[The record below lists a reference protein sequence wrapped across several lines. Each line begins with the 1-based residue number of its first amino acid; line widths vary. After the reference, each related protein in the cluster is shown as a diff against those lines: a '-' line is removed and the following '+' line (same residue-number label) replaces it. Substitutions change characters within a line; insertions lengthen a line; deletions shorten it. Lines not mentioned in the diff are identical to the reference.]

1 MEDEKDNIYKI
12 VMKIIEMVNNV
23 GKKIQAFQLILKQL
37 NNRDK
42 NKINEKNILE
52 EISKEE
58 KNKLLNLEKE
68 IEQEII
74 IVTKF
79 IYNKKEVPEDIF
91 NTISYL
97 QIRFVDLINSYQ
109 YILEQNIAG
118 DILKLS
124 YSLYLNKDNLFIKS
138 KIKYINYL
146 LQLSF
151 GIIENQGINFDLKNY
166 IDDIFA
172 FAEKILCNDIIFSIP
187 EKINIMPGIIS
198 KIIKVVSFF
207 DMILSSK
214 TLNRTLNIMIMYIK
228 IILEKFNN
236 DDINFI
242 KFFEFLEV
250 YIYSLINKRVSKLGK
265 IINNLVD
272 LIVIFL
278 ESNKSII
285 KEDLYKNIF
294 FSINKN
300 LMESITESE
309 DNIEKILSKKSE
321 IKNQFYLALIKNKLY
336 NTNKTLDKIKNN
348 INTLKL
354 SYKRKEYSKFNKN
367 LIEFSG
373 NLILYFQSEKNVN
386 KEIILELFDL
396 LNEIIKLNKKFIFEM
411 INTYELSI
419 KNISIDLCNNKIL
432 SNLLSSIINSYNL
445 EINIPLL
452 YIILCFL
459 YEKNNSIFQIFYQ
472 KSFEILMQKTK
483 KFNSNLTKKKLKSK
497 SELNNSILDLSHS
510 FNLMSFLIIQPYKKD
525 YQLNIDIKKIQTL
538 INFYYSIFC
547 DNINS
552 EQLEINKVSNSNIA
566 LINFYCLNL
575 CIFCYNNN
583 IIFQKTEIN
592 THIILSMIN
601 YSNKISILKYSSILL
616 VMLISKDN
624 NLQNFLV
631 HNFNFIINTILNK
644 VIYFNSNSK
653 DNISTMKI
661 QIFNFFTS
669 LLDLINQINHEEMNN
684 FYCGEFTKY
693 IQRLFPYIDI
703 NIKEKNFI
711 TIEIIMEIFYKISCF
726 QNNIIINVLYEQ
738 IYKKENQKNI
748 MEGQDLNNNEK
759 FVQFLKEKINLEK
772 SNIFR
777 QLILRTCPIIL
788 SKKVTLISKFLSI
801 LKEYIP
807 ILYLLP
813 MEREENENF
822 STEDPNNVSIPS
834 SLGPVMFEIW
844 KYLIFAMN
852 NSNVTIVIFKNYLE
866 IFEKIIKYR
875 PQFFD
880 SERIFIDLLP
890 TVDIIFENFISQYQV
905 SQFSNLIYDFIFE
918 FMSRIIFINKY
929 NVKYLENFQKFID
942 KFKKEI
948 YEDKSEEKIK
958 EMNTNINLLYNDFE
972 KN

>member
-1 MEDEKDNIYKI
+1 MEDEKENISKI
-12 VMKIIEMVNNV
+12 VMKIVEMVNNV
-23 GKKIQAFQLILKQL
+23 GKKIQEFQFKLKQL
-37 NNRDK
+37 NNVDK
-42 NKINEKNILE
+42 TIIDEKNILK

-58 KNKLLNLEKE
+58 KSQLLNLEKE
-68 IEQEII
+68 IEQQII

-79 IYNKKEVPEDIF
+79 IYNKKEVPEEIF
-91 NTISYL
+91 NTISFL
-97 QIRFVDLINSYQ
+97 QIKFVDLINSYQ
-109 YILEQNIAG
+109 NILEQNIAG
-118 DILKLS
+118 DILKFS
-124 YSLYLNKDNLFIKS
+124 YSLYLYKDNLFIKS

-166 IDDIFA
+166 IDDIFS
-172 FAEKILCNDIIFSIP
+172 FVEKILCNDIIYSID
-187 EKINIMPGIIS
+187 EKINIMPGVIS

-207 DMILSSK
+207 DIILSSK

-228 IILEKFNN
+228 IILNKFNN

-250 YIYSLINKRVSKLGK
+250 YIHSLINKRNAKLGK

-285 KEDLYKNIF
+285 KEDLYENIF

-300 LMESITESE
+300 LIESITESE
-309 DNIEKILSKKSE
+309 DNIEKILSKKPE
-321 IKNQFYLALIKNKLY
+321 IKNQFYLAFIKNKLY
-336 NTNKTLDKIKNN
+336 DNNKTLEKIKNN
-348 INTLKL
+348 INFLKL
-354 SYKRKEYSKFNKN
+354 SYKRKEYSRFNKN

-373 NLILYFQSEKNVN
+373 NLILYFQSEKNEN
-386 KEIILELFDL
+386 KEIILDLFDL
-396 LNEIIKLNKKFIFEM
+396 FNEIIKLNKKIIFEM

-419 KNISIDLCNNKIL
+419 KDISLDLCQNKVL

-459 YEKNNSIFQIFYQ
+459 YEKNKSIFQIFYQ
-472 KSFEILMQKTK
+472 KSLEILMQKTK

-497 SELNNSILDLSHS
+497 SELNNSIIDLSHS
-510 FNLMSFLIIQPYKKD
+510 FNLMSFLIIQPYKKH
-525 YQLNIDIKKIQTL
+525 YQLKLDIKKIQTL

-552 EQLEINKVSNSNIA
+552 EQLEINKVSNSNIS

-583 IIFQKTEIN
+583 VIFQKAEIN

-616 VMLISKDN
+616 VILISKDN
-624 NLQNFLV
+624 NLQNFV
-631 HNFNFIINTILNK
+631 IHNFNFIINTILNK

-669 LLDLINQINHEEMNN
+669 LLELINQINKEEMNN

-703 NIKEKNFI
+703 NIKDKNFI

-726 QNNIIINVLYEQ
+726 QNNIIINILYDQ

-748 MEGQDLNNNEK
+748 MEGLDLNNNEK
-759 FVQFLKEKINLEK
+759 FVQFLKEKINLET

-777 QLILRTCPIIL
+777 QLILRLCPIIL
-788 SKKVTLISKFLSI
+788 SKKIILISKFLSI

-834 SLGPVMFEIW
+834 SLGPVLFEIW
-844 KYLIFAMN
+844 KYIIFAMN

-890 TVDIIFENFISQYQV
+890 TVDIIFEKFISQYQV
-905 SQFSNLIYDFIFE
+905 SQFSDLIYDFIFE

-929 NVKYLENFQKFID
+929 NIKYLENFQKFID
-942 KFKKEI
+942 KFKNEI
-948 YEDKSEEKIK
+948 YENKSEEKIK
-958 EMNTNINLLYNDFE
+958 EMNTNLNLIYNDFE